1 MRRNEPNAILRR
13 AIRIEQHP
21 RHPLYLFTLTAAE
34 LLRVAD
40 VSRVSRDSTGALLG
54 YQRPEVKRHVRNIV
68 EYLDG
73 SQVLFPNSIIL
84 ALSSGIDFKQIR
96 GPKVDP
102 GIADAGTLRIPLPR
116 PGQPKPAWIVDGQ
129 QRALALSQC
138 RRQDLPVPIN
148 AFVADEVD
156 MQRDQFLRV
165 NNTKPLPRGL
175 ITELLPEVSTL
186 LPSNLASR
194 KAPAALCDLLNRDPE
209 SPFQGLIR
217 RTSQDANTRGNAI
230 VTDTAVVKMLQES
243 FSSPTGCLFPY
254 RNIASGETDF
264 DAVRKLLILYWK
276 AVKDTFPE
284 AWGRPP
290 THSRLMHGAGVC
302 AMGRL
307 MDRVMGSI
315 DLRSSR
321 APQLVR
327 AELLS
332 IKPICRWTEGNWEE
346 LGGLA
351 WNEVQNTPQHLRL
364 LSSVLIRAY
373 LNNRRTPT

>member
-1 MRRNEPNAILRR
+1 MKRPEPAVILRR

-21 RHPLYLFTLTAAE
+21 KHPLYLFTLTASE
-34 LLRVAD
+34 LLRIAD
-40 VSRVSRDSTGALLG
+40 VSRVSRDSAGALLG
-54 YQRPEVKRHVRNIV
+54 YQRPEVKKHVRNIA
-68 EYLDG
+68 EYLNGD
-73 SQVLFPNSIIL
+73 QVLFPNSIIL
-84 ALSSGIDFKQIR
+84 ALSSDAVFKQVR

-102 GIADAGTLRIPLPR
+102 GIAEAGTLHIPFPK

-138 RRQDLPVPIN
+138 KRQDFPVPVN

-156 MQRDQFLRV
+156 LQRDQFLRV

-186 LPSNLASR
+186 LPSNLAAR

-209 SPFQGLIR
+209 SPFKGLIR
-217 RTSQDANTRGNAI
+217 RSSQDEATRHVAV
-230 VTDTAVVKMLQES
+230 VTDTAVVKMLQDS
-243 FSSPTGCLFPY
+243 LSSPSGCLFPY

-264 DAVRKLLILYWK
+264 GAVRKLLLLYWS
-276 AVKDTFPE
+276 AVRNVFPE
-284 AWGRPP
+284 AWGKPP
-290 THSRLMHGAGVC
+290 TRSRLMHGAGIC

-307 MDRVMGSI
+307 MDKVMGSVDI
-315 DLRSSR
+315 HGAR

-327 AELLS
+327 AELAR
-332 IKPICRWTEGNWEE
+332 IKPLCHWTEGHWEE
-346 LGGLA
+346 LGLD

-364 LSSVLIRAY
+364 LSNVLLRAY
-373 LNNRRTPT
+373 LNNRRTLS

>member
-1 MRRNEPNAILRR
+1 MKRTEPAVILRR

-21 RHPLYLFTLTAAE
+21 KHPLYLFTLTASE
-34 LLRVAD
+34 LLRLAD
-40 VSRVSRDSTGALLG
+40 VSRVSRDPAGALLG
-54 YQRPEVKRHVRNIV
+54 YQRPEVKKHVRNIT
-68 EYLDG
+68 EYLNGD
-73 SQVLFPNSIIL
+73 QVLFPNSIIL
-84 ALSSGIDFKQIR
+84 ALSSDAVFKQVR

-102 GIADAGTLRIPLPR
+102 GIAEAGTLHIPLPK

-138 RRQDLPVPIN
+138 KRQDFPVPVN

-156 MQRDQFLRV
+156 LQRDQFLRV

-186 LPSNLASR
+186 LPSNLAAR

-209 SPFQGLIR
+209 SPFKGLIR
-217 RTSQDANTRGNAI
+217 RSSQDATARSAAV
-230 VTDTAVVKMLQES
+230 VTDTAVVKMLQDS
-243 FSSPTGCLFPY
+243 LSSPSGCLFPY

-264 DAVRKLLILYWK
+264 GAVRKLLLLYWT
-276 AVKDTFPE
+276 AVRDVFPE
-284 AWGRPP
+284 AWGKLP
-290 THSRLMHGAGVC
+290 TRSRLMHGAGIC

-307 MDRVMGSI
+307 MDKVMGSI
-315 DLRSSR
+315 DLHGAR

-327 AELLS
+327 AELAR
-332 IKPICRWTEGNWEE
+332 IKPLCHWTDGRWEE
-346 LGGLA
+346 IDLD

-364 LSSVLIRAY
+364 LSNVLLRAY
-373 LNNRRTPT
+373 LNNRRTIS